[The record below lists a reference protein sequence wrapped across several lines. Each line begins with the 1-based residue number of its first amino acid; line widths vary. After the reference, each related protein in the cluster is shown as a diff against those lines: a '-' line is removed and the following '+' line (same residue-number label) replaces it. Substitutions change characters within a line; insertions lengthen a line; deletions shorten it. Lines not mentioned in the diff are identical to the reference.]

1 MNGLILGDNPPVRS
15 VSLRKKYAVR
25 GTRLIHLESL
35 LEYLEAVAD
44 SQNQTKNQWKTKP

>member
-44 SQNQTKNQWKTKP
+44 SQGNQPKKGGE